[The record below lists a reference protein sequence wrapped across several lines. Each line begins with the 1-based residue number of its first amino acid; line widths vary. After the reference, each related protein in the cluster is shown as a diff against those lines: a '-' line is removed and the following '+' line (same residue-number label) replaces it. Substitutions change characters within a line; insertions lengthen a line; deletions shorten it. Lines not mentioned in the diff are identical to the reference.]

1 MQGWRMPKLC
11 FSGSA
16 CLRTINHIA
25 ILCLALCSCAHGQQS
40 YPSLEEV
47 HVSNVPKLM
56 ARSHDPLDV
65 LLTSLDTVL
74 HDREVCCGTDSALE
88 DSAQRADPASMEDI
102 AAKLRGRHLLSD
114 GRPIMVTA
122 QYVPPDAINGYLLI
136 ETLQQKHALL
146 MSWQS
151 HLYVCYGV
159 TYRKDSDTN
168 GGVMDTILTF
178 QLIDTRY
185 SDSRR
190 EVVFNRETDD
200 WKKVQGLLWVAVAP
214 Q

>member
-1 MQGWRMPKLC
+1 MPKLC

-16 CLRTINHIA
+16 CLRTINYIA
-25 ILCLALCSCAHGQQS
+25 ISCLALGSCAHGQLS

-47 HVSNVPKLM
+47 QVSNLPKLM
-56 ARSHDPLDV
+56 ARSHDSLDV

-102 AAKLRGRHLLSD
+102 AAKLHGRHVLSD

-122 QYVPPDAINGYLLI
+122 QYVAPDAINGYLLI

-159 TYRKDSDTN
+159 TYRKDYDTN
-168 GGVMDTILTF
+168 GGFMDTILTF
-178 QLIDTRY
+178 QLIDTGY

-214 Q
+214 